1 MKVILLTDVKGTG
14 KKGQII
20 EVSDGFGRNY
30 LLPKKLAEPADAK
43 NVNAAM
49 IKAGA
54 EKHRYEVQKK
64 NARALADNMSG
75 LTVKIRTKAG
85 ENGRLFGSVTASEIA
100 DALREQYDID
110 LEKKKIRIKE
120 PIKTTG
126 VYEVHAHMFE
136 QTDAVFKVEVIAE

>member
-1 MKVILLTDVKGTG
+1 MKVILLSDVKGTG
-14 KKGQII
+14 KKGQIA
-20 EVSDGFGRNY
+20 EVSDGYARNF
-30 LLPKKLAEPADAK
+30 LLPKGLAQPADAR
-43 NVNAAM
+43 NINAAK

-54 EKHRYEVQKK
+54 EKHRYEVQKQ

-75 LTVKIRTKAG
+75 LTVKIVTKAG

-110 LEKKKIRIKE
+110 LEKKKIRLPD

-126 VYEVHAHMFE
+126 IFEVHAHMFE
-136 QTDAVFKVEVIAE
+136 QTDATFKVEVIAE